1 MNLKEFTS
9 TKKGQLILCCSL
21 LALVWLVILLNIL
34 GDKFDEIP
42 NQAKI
47 AKARQELFRLEREYE
62 KISADYSKN
71 NAVKKEYRT
80 LAGNAWINSH
90 DGSVETTL
98 RSKIRE
104 AARKADFKLNNIGS
118 VRTGRINQDF
128 FYADVDLSGNGEL
141 ADVMKFLAEVSA
153 IQPRLSWRRLDLR
166 PDLRFRRSTAAGS
179 ANLAAAQNTVPAT
192 RLNFSGTVRV
202 LGYEGTLTVKE
213 LKVTR
218 KQYNNAAAIDRNDE
232 D

>member
-98 RSKIRE
+98 RHSRIPCR
-104 AARKADFKLNNIGS
+104 AAPDFTGS
-118 VRTGRINQDF
+118 PLLRCFCSSPMT
-128 FYADVDLSGNGEL
+128 LSGISTCRPCFCKAG
-141 ADVMKFLAEVSA
+141 KSRWI
-153 IQPRLSWRRLDLR
+153 IQPH
-166 PDLRFRRSTAAGS
+166 
-179 ANLAAAQNTVPAT
+179 
-192 RLNFSGTVRV
+192 
-202 LGYEGTLTVKE
+202 
-213 LKVTR
+213 
-218 KQYNNAAAIDRNDE
+218 
-232 D
+232 